1 MNKTSVV
8 TFSSGMEFSSNFTV
22 NIVDNEE
29 SECLE
34 SFTIEFMILEIMAQV
49 KVLDSNTATVN
60 IKDDDC

>member
-29 SECLE
+29 AECLE